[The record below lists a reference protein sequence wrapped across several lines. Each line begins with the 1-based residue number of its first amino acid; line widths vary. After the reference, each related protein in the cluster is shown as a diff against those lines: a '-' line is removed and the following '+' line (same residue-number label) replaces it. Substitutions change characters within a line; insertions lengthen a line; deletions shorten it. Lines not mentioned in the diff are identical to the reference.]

1 MSEVTEQTRKV
12 FNAAWY
18 VLLFFLGFL
27 IFFLFTFPYGVLKEA
42 IVSEISQATGFT
54 VRVKEMGPSFLV
66 GVDAS
71 GVRISTAD
79 GSAQME
85 LKSMDASVSLLSLFI
100 GQAKVNVELV
110 SRNNGTLDTSVSW
123 GIWQLLV
130 DKNYVPK
137 HISLEAKDFELGGI
151 VNVALAHSAKT
162 ANDMIKDLLVQLIF
176 QGNLSGQSE
185 IKLAIDDPLQ
195 SSGDVE
201 LKIDKASL
209 DLANPTLVVAKQN
222 FKRAIVKASLKGGR
236 LQIDNKSGFE
246 TQEIKTDVRGVVSLK
261 NPFQN
266 SILDITIPL
275 KLEGTLK
282 DNFGFILSV
291 VGGSEGQL
299 NYKISGSIARP
310 AFEGSGG

>member
-1 MSEVTEQTRKV
+1 VSEVTEQTRKV

-54 VRVKEMGPSFLV
+54 VRVKEMGPSFLL
-66 GVDAS
+66 GMDAG

-85 LKSMDASVSLLSLFI
+85 LKSIDASVSLLSLFI
-100 GQAKVNVELV
+100 GQAKVNVEMV
-110 SRNNGTLDTSVSW
+110 ARNNGILDTSVSW
-123 GIWQLLV
+123 SIWQLLL
-130 DKNYVPK
+130 DRNYVPK
-137 HISLEAKDFELGGI
+137 HISLEAQNFELGGI
-151 VNVALAHSAKT
+151 VNVALHHSAKT

-176 QGNLSGQSE
+176 QGNLSGRSE

-195 SSGDVE
+195 STGDVD

-222 FKRAIVKASLKGGR
+222 FKRANIKASFKGGR

-246 TQEIKTDVRGVVSLK
+246 TQEIKADLRGLVTLK

-282 DNFGFILSV
+282 ENFGFILSV
-291 VGGSEGQL
+291 VGGNEGQL
-299 NYKISGSIARP
+299 NYQISGTIARP
-310 AFEGSGG
+310 AFQGNG

>member
-1 MSEVTEQTRKV
+1 MPEVTEQTRKV

-66 GVDAS
+66 GMDAS

-85 LKSMDASVSLLSLFI
+85 LKSIDASVSLLNLFI
-100 GQAKVNVELV
+100 GRAKVDVELV

-130 DKNYVPK
+130 DKNYVPRR
-137 HISLEAKDFELGGI
+137 IALEAKDFELGGL
-151 VNVALAHSAKT
+151 VNVALHHASKT

-176 QGNLSGQSE
+176 KGNLSGQSE

-195 SSGDVE
+195 STGDVE

-282 DNFGFILSV
+282 ENFGFILSV
-291 VGGSEGQL
+291 VGGNEGQL

-310 AFEGSGG
+310 AFEGSG

>member
-1 MSEVTEQTRKV
+1 MTEQTRKV

-66 GVDAS
+66 GMDAS

-85 LKSMDASVSLLSLFI
+85 LKSIDASVSLLNLFI
-100 GQAKVNVELV
+100 GRAKVDVELV

-130 DKNYVPK
+130 DKNYVPRR
-137 HISLEAKDFELGGI
+137 IALEAKDFELGGL
-151 VNVALAHSAKT
+151 VNVALHHASKT

-176 QGNLSGQSE
+176 KGNLSGQSE

-195 SSGDVE
+195 STGDVE

-282 DNFGFILSV
+282 ENFGFILSV
-291 VGGSEGQL
+291 VGGNEGQL

-310 AFEGSGG
+310 AFEGSG

>member
-1 MSEVTEQTRKV
+1 VPEVTEQTRKV

-54 VRVKEMGPSFLV
+54 VRVKEMGPAFLV
-66 GVDAS
+66 GMDAN

-79 GSAQME
+79 GGAQME
-85 LKSMDASVSLLSLFI
+85 LKSIDATVSLLNLFI
-100 GQAKVNVELV
+100 GRAKVDVELV
-110 SRNNGTLDTSVSW
+110 SKNNGTLDTSVSW
-123 GIWQLLV
+123 SIWQLLV
-130 DKNYVPK
+130 DKNYVPR
-137 HISLEAKDFELGGI
+137 HISLEANDFELGGL
-151 VNVALAHSAKT
+151 VNVALHHASKT

-176 QGNLSGQSE
+176 RGNLSGQSE

-195 SSGDVE
+195 STGDVE
-201 LKIDKASL
+201 LRIDKASL

-310 AFEGSGG
+310 SFEGSG